1 MLTIKSRARSA
12 TALIALAG
20 MLTTPLAMA
29 QGDAPDSSDD
39 TGAVTAQN
47 QGQNQSLAAGLQQAT
62 GLSGAQLGAIA
73 ATAVIGGVIIA
84 SDSSS
89 SSGTN

>member
-1 MLTIKSRARSA
+1 MLTIKSRARST

-39 TGAVTAQN
+39 AGAVTAQN